1 MIETDFH
8 RREFADGEELALGLA
23 DWTAERLR
31 GAIAARGVALLIV
44 SGGKSPARFFDLL
57 SNLDLDWTRVAITL
71 ADERRV
77 ADDSPRSN
85 ARLVRER
92 LLRNRAE
99 AASFTPLA
107 DVRLPED
114 QELAAASAR
123 IANLPMPADV
133 VVLGM
138 GDDGHTA
145 SWFPGA
151 DGLAEAMDPAAR
163 QLVAPIVAPDAPEPR
178 LTLTGRVILRARA
191 IALEIQGEAK
201 LATFAAALEPGP
213 EEAMPIR
220 AVLRGAADRLT
231 VFMCFAN
238 GPLPPIQRP
247 KSVLR
252 RDRRRC
258 ALGLVR
264 RWRVSVSH
272 GADAILGRHS
282 APASQGTNI
291 LPRAVDGNASFSRRF
306 IGCELAVGDSF
317 PSVLVVQ
324 DNDDR
329 EQRKDQHVIFPLRQ
343 DKSVR
348 GERDEAAGQR
358 AGHRARFRHVGEI
371 APQAVPDRKQ
381 EQPGEKDK
389 SGDPR
394 LDEQATARSCRLNFG

>member
-1 MIETDFH
+1 MTEIDFR
-8 RREFADGEELALGLA
+8 RREFSGGEELAQGLA

-31 GAIAARGVALLIV
+31 GAIASRGVALLIV

-57 SNLDLDWTRVAITL
+57 SNVDLDWTRVAITL

-99 AASFTPLA
+99 RATFTPLA

-114 QELAAASAR
+114 QELVAASAR

-163 QLVAPIVAPDAPEPR
+163 QLVAPIRAPDAPEPR

-201 LATFAAALEPGP
+201 LTTFTAALESGP
-213 EEAMPIR
+213 EQAMPVR

-231 VFMCFAN
+231 VFMSSRTEA
-238 GPLPPIQRP
+238 PPN
-247 KSVLR
+247 L
-252 RDRRRC
+252 
-258 ALGLVR
+258 
-264 RWRVSVSH
+264 
-272 GADAILGRHS
+272 ADEKHP
-282 APASQGTNI
+282 PA
-291 LPRAVDGNASFSRRF
+291 
-306 IGCELAVGDSF
+306 
-317 PSVLVVQ
+317 
-324 DNDDR
+324 
-329 EQRKDQHVIFPLRQ
+329 
-343 DKSVR
+343 
-348 GERDEAAGQR
+348 
-358 AGHRARFRHVGEI
+358 
-371 APQAVPDRKQ
+371 
-381 EQPGEKDK
+381 
-389 SGDPR
+389 
-394 LDEQATARSCRLNFG
+394 

>member
-1 MIETDFH
+1 MIETAFQ
-8 RREFADGEELALGLA
+8 RREFVNGEELATGLV
-23 DWTAERLR
+23 DWTAGRLR
-31 GAIAARGVALLIV
+31 GSIAARGVALLIV
-44 SGGKSPARFFDLL
+44 SGGKSPARFFDRL
-57 SNLDLDWTRVAITL
+57 SNVDLDWTRVAITL

-77 ADDSPRSN
+77 ADDSSRSN

-201 LATFAAALEPGP
+201 LATFAAALAPGP
-213 EEAMPIR
+213 EEAMPVR

-231 VFMCFAN
+231 LFMSLRTDAS
-238 GPLPPIQRP
+238 PDPAAEKQPP
-247 KSVLR
+247 
-252 RDRRRC
+252 
-258 ALGLVR
+258 
-264 RWRVSVSH
+264 
-272 GADAILGRHS
+272 
-282 APASQGTNI
+282 T
-291 LPRAVDGNASFSRRF
+291 
-306 IGCELAVGDSF
+306 
-317 PSVLVVQ
+317 
-324 DNDDR
+324 
-329 EQRKDQHVIFPLRQ
+329 
-343 DKSVR
+343 
-348 GERDEAAGQR
+348 
-358 AGHRARFRHVGEI
+358 
-371 APQAVPDRKQ
+371 
-381 EQPGEKDK
+381 
-389 SGDPR
+389 
-394 LDEQATARSCRLNFG
+394 

>member
-1 MIETDFH
+1 MIETAFQ
-8 RREFADGEELALGLA
+8 RREFANGEEIATGLA
-23 DWTAERLR
+23 DWTSERLR
-31 GAIAARGVALLIV
+31 GAIASRGVALLIV

-57 SNLDLDWTRVAITL
+57 SNVDLDWTRVAITL

-92 LLRNRAE
+92 LLRNRAQ

-123 IANLPMPADV
+123 IANLPLPADV

-151 DGLAEAMDPAAR
+151 DGLVEAMDPAAR

-201 LATFAAALEPGP
+201 LATFAAALSPGP

-220 AVLRGAADRLT
+220 AVLRGAGDRLT
-231 VFMCFAN
+231 VFMSSRTDTSP
-238 GPLPPIQRP
+238 GPTAEKKPP
-247 KSVLR
+247 
-252 RDRRRC
+252 
-258 ALGLVR
+258 
-264 RWRVSVSH
+264 
-272 GADAILGRHS
+272 
-282 APASQGTNI
+282 T
-291 LPRAVDGNASFSRRF
+291 
-306 IGCELAVGDSF
+306 
-317 PSVLVVQ
+317 
-324 DNDDR
+324 
-329 EQRKDQHVIFPLRQ
+329 
-343 DKSVR
+343 
-348 GERDEAAGQR
+348 
-358 AGHRARFRHVGEI
+358 
-371 APQAVPDRKQ
+371 
-381 EQPGEKDK
+381 
-389 SGDPR
+389 
-394 LDEQATARSCRLNFG
+394 